1 MSFLSPCLPVPP
13 SPRHSF
19 SVFILS
25 LPRQLLVQILS
36 ADAEDACRLRLVA
49 ARGLKHLA
57 YVLGLKLCE
66 RRSPC
71 LTSARADRSP
81 DRLRQI
87 IRAHRLPLRD
97 DDCALDDVRKLAHVA
112 GEVVSVERGERLHVE
127 AARRAT
133 VLRRV
138 GFEELFGQGL

>member
-1 MSFLSPCLPVPP
+1 MHFIAAGRPLACFWRVSSLGVWSSDLCFLL
-13 SPRHSF
+13 
-19 SVFILS
+19 
-25 LPRQLLVQILS
+25 RQLLVQILS
-36 ADAEDACRLRLVA
+36 ADAEDARRLGLVA

-97 DDCALDDVRKLAHVA
+97 DDGAFDDVREFAHVA
-112 GEVVSVERGERLHVE
+112 GEVVSRERGARLRVE
-127 AARRAT
+127 AARR
-133 VLRRV
+133 
-138 GFEELFGQGL
+138 